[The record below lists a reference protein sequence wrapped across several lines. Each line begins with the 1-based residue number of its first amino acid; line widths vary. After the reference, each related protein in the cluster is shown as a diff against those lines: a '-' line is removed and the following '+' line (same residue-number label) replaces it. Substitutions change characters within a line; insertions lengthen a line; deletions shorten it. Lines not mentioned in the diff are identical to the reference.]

1 MVKWRIGGWIR
12 QGNIGEEQKAAV
24 SGSARRI
31 IMDGPMLC
39 RMVGDHVRADEVPT
53 SSSSSSSSA
62 VPVLLFGFLSKGGG
76 NAQNL
81 KFELRLEIADA
92 QSHKLRPPSL
102 TGRLSQ

>member
-39 RMVGDHVRADEVPT
+39 RMDGDHVRARGRHLASRALAERQLCSTVWR
-53 SSSSSSSSA
+53 
-62 VPVLLFGFLSKGGG
+62 LL
-76 NAQNL
+76 
-81 KFELRLEIADA
+81 
-92 QSHKLRPPSL
+92 
-102 TGRLSQ
+102 

>member
-39 RMVGDHVRADEVPT
+39 RMDGDHVRAEVVIWRGRGHLRNVNC
-53 SSSSSSSSA
+53 A
-62 VPVLLFGFLSKGGG
+62 RLFGDYCTVGV
-76 NAQNL
+76 
-81 KFELRLEIADA
+81 
-92 QSHKLRPPSL
+92 
-102 TGRLSQ
+102 